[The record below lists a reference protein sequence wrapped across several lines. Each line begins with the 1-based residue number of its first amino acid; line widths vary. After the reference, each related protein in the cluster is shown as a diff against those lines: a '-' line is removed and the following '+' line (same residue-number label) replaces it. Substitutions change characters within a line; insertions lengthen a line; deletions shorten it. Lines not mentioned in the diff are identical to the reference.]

1 MSCRTL
7 TPDLPIELGSGL
19 TTNRRNRV
27 EHRPNVVQIDGLD
40 FTLVTDI
47 QRDHSLFSCGTYG
60 KKGQKIGT
68 TMSTTA
74 KTTSVRGMPTLV

>member
-1 MSCRTL
+1 MSCRIM
-7 TPDLPIELGSGL
+7 TPDPPIELGSGL
-19 TTNRRNRV
+19 TTNRLNRV
-27 EHRPNVVQIDGLD
+27 EHRPTVVQIASLD

-47 QRDHSLFSCGTYG
+47 QRDHSVFGCGIYG